1 MAKQQS
7 LYDIYIKNL
16 KVLIGSSNLCIFT
29 AMIIR
34 AIQQKDNAQIA
45 QVIRAVFHELDA
57 PKVGTAYADPILDT
71 LFEVYQTPRSVY
83 YVVEKDG
90 KVVGGCGIAPLE
102 NDGISVCELQKM
114 YFAPEI
120 RGSGYAEKI
129 IEKCLEFAKTQNF
142 ELCYLETLSFMTTAQ
157 KLYKRIGFE
166 HIDAPMGNTGH
177 NSCEVWMTK
186 KL

>member
-1 MAKQQS
+1 M
-7 LYDIYIKNL
+7 
-16 KVLIGSSNLCIFT
+16 LI
-29 AMIIR
+29 R
-34 AIQQKDNAQIA
+34 EIQQKDNESIA
-45 QVIRAVFHELDA
+45 KVIRDIFHELDA

-71 LFEVYQTPRSVY
+71 LYEVYQAPRSIY
-83 YVVEKDG
+83 YVVENEG

-102 NDGISVCELQKM
+102 NGDASVCELQKM

-120 RGSGYAEKI
+120 RGTGYAEKI
-129 IEKCLEFAKTQNF
+129 IEKCLDFAQKQGF
-142 ELCYLETLSFMTTAQ
+142 EICYLETLSFMTVAQ

-166 HIDAPMGNTGH
+166 NIDGPMGNTGH

>member
-1 MAKQQS
+1 
-7 LYDIYIKNL
+7 
-16 KVLIGSSNLCIFT
+16 
-29 AMIIR
+29 MIIR

-71 LFEVYQTPRSVY
+71 LYEVYQTPRSVY
-83 YVVEKDG
+83 YVVEKEG

-102 NDGISVCELQKM
+102 NEGISVCELQKM

-120 RGSGYAEKI
+120 RGTSYAEKI
-129 IEKCLEFAKTQNF
+129 IEKCLEFAKAQNF
-142 ELCYLETLSFMTTAQ
+142 ELCYLETLSFMTAAQ

>member
-1 MAKQQS
+1 M
-7 LYDIYIKNL
+7 
-16 KVLIGSSNLCIFT
+16 LI
-29 AMIIR
+29 R
-34 AIQQKDNAQIA
+34 EIQQKDNKQIA
-45 QVIRAVFHELDA
+45 TVIRNVFHELDA

-71 LFEVYQTPRSVY
+71 LFEVYQERRTKY

-102 NDGISVCELQKM
+102 NGDASVCELQKM

-120 RGSGYAEKI
+120 RGTGYAEQI
-129 IEKCLEFAKTQNF
+129 ISKCLEFAKEVGFKQ
-142 ELCYLETLSFMTTAQ
+142 CYLETLSFMTTAQ

-166 HIDAPMGNTGH
+166 NIDGPMGNTGH
-177 NSCEVWMTK
+177 NSCQVWMIK

>member
-1 MAKQQS
+1 MTVKLFNFTTNSIAM
-7 LYDIYIKNL
+7 
-16 KVLIGSSNLCIFT
+16 LI
-29 AMIIR
+29 R
-34 AIQQKDNAQIA
+34 EIQQKDNESIA
-45 QVIRAVFHELDA
+45 KVIRTIFHELDA

-71 LFEVYQTPRSVY
+71 LYEVYQAPRSVY

-90 KVVGGCGIAPLE
+90 KVVGGCGVAPLE
-102 NDGISVCELQKM
+102 NGDTSVCELQKM

-120 RGSGYAEKI
+120 MGTGYAEKI
-129 IEKCLEFAKTQNF
+129 IEKCLEFAKTQGF
-142 ELCYLETLSFMTTAQ
+142 EICYLETLSFMTTAQ

-166 HIDAPMGNTGH
+166 NICGPMGNTGH

>member
-1 MAKQQS
+1 M
-7 LYDIYIKNL
+7 
-16 KVLIGSSNLCIFT
+16 LI
-29 AMIIR
+29 R
-34 AIQQKDNAQIA
+34 EIQQKDNKQIA
-45 QVIRAVFHELDA
+45 TVIRNVFHELDA

-71 LFEVYQTPRSVY
+71 LFEVYQERRTKY

-102 NDGISVCELQKM
+102 NEDASVCELQKM

-120 RGSGYAEKI
+120 RGTGYAEQI
-129 IEKCLEFAKTQNF
+129 IQNCLEFAKEVGFKQ
-142 ELCYLETLSFMTTAQ
+142 CYLETLSFMTTAQ

-166 HIDAPMGNTGH
+166 NIDGPMGNTGH
-177 NSCEVWMTK
+177 NSCQVWMIK